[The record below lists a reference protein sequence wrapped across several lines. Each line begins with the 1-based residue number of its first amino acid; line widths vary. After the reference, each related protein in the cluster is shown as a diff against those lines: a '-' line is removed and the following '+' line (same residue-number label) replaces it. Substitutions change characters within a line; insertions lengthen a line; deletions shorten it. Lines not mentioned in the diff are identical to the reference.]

1 MPRDEVG
8 MQVRLDHMAD
18 REVLLLRFLQIHLDV
33 ALRADNCGLF
43 LGSDHVRGVRQAA
56 EIELFKEHT

>member
-1 MPRDEVG
+1 

-33 ALRADNCGLF
+33 ALRVDNRGLF